1 MLDKFFACEYL
12 EKDKSAFNG
21 FKFEGIQ
28 YGWLGIGFY
37 KDGQG
42 IGLDFDECL
51 YDPIPEMIKMCLK
64 LKMNENFSFV
74 LPDIGRGMSVEILS
88 DGKVKFILYEGWEKE
103 EIIYEQIFERSY
115 CIRLLEDTFNDLL
128 SCEYYPKMYPLFS
141 DLNDDEYARRD
152 DEAEEYCKINGIE
165 DFDEQ
170 EIYKKKLVN
179 EKVNLYDYALPV
191 FDKYD
196 LMLRKH
202 IIPADW

>member
-88 DGKVKFILYEGWEKE
+88 DGKVKFILYEKTQN
-103 EIIYEQIFERSY
+103 ISFAKCFFARAFFAVK
-115 CIRLLEDTFNDLL
+115 L
-128 SCEYYPKMYPLFS
+128 
-141 DLNDDEYARRD
+141 YAFV
-152 DEAEEYCKINGIE
+152 AKILI
-165 DFDEQ
+165 Q
-170 EIYKKKLVN
+170 K
-179 EKVNLYDYALPV
+179 
-191 FDKYD
+191 
-196 LMLRKH
+196 
-202 IIPADW
+202 